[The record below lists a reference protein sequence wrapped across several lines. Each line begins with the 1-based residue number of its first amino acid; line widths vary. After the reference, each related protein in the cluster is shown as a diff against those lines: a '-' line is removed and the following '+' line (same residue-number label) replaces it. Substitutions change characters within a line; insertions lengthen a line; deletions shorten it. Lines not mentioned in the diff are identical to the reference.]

1 MFSYASPQPVV
12 CGACSTEATMS
23 LWLIVSTH
31 QPPPPFVTEGREQ
44 FHECPN
50 CGALTIM
57 VAPLIVMNI
66 GGQPPMFLVPM
77 ATASDEENRAAFN
90 SLLDQ
95 VYATMGDAWRNEY
108 LQSAEFIDRAQ
119 LRELWPATD

>member
-1 MFSYASPQPVV
+1 
-12 CGACSTEATMS
+12 
-23 LWLIVSTH
+23 
-31 QPPPPFVTEGREQ
+31 
-44 FHECPN
+44 
-50 CGALTIM
+50 
-57 VAPLIVMNI
+57 MNI

-108 LQSAEFIDRAQ
+108 LQNAEFIDRAQ